1 MFLRKSSLLELPGTL
16 STIATL
22 ILQKVLSL
30 TKHETDRCFEE
41 YTCKSTKDI
50 KQRTRGNTNT
60 RLNFSSVLFGLGMKP
75 LETFL
80 TFSNLMIL
88 KDNIL
93 DFFQQI
99 PKLWSCCHSWK
110 YCSVDNE
117 REKFST
123 IIGLIRVENAHE
135 LHGDHLEANTRVAFH
150 ETHADKGKT

>member
-30 TKHETDRCFEE
+30 TKNETDRCFEE

-99 PKLWSCCHSWK
+99 PKL
-110 YCSVDNE
+110 
-117 REKFST
+117 
-123 IIGLIRVENAHE
+123 
-135 LHGDHLEANTRVAFH
+135 
-150 ETHADKGKT
+150 